1 MSSPGEHGC
10 GDVWHPRE
18 CLCQRRASKKHR
30 KHPAATSID
39 MYQNGTNPSNHRQV
53 CKVIFW
59 LLVLNGSTLAFWL
72 AHINGIED
80 LSIAGFF
87 NGDPL
92 ENINCSGL
100 LYIWKPLIYIWQLDS
115 KNICILDS
123 INRRTQVFWDLLQ
136 DGVCAYIENII
147 IVHYTVV
154 VPQQTP
160 RVQQWFVEYTHVDTF
175 LNKCTHVYLDLCMIR
190 YRYIY
195 IYTDTCHKDIMNL
208 TILSKYRYNLV
219 WLYLYDRVC
228 IL

>member
-1 MSSPGEHGC
+1 
-10 GDVWHPRE
+10 
-18 CLCQRRASKKHR
+18 
-30 KHPAATSID
+30 

-147 IVHYTVV
+147 ITCTLHSSSSPTNTTSSTMICWVHTCWHL
-154 VPQQTP
+154 PQQMHTCIFGFMHDKIP
-160 RVQQWFVEYTHVDTF
+160 
-175 LNKCTHVYLDLCMIR
+175 
-190 YRYIY
+190 IY